1 MIKNIALCV
10 FGNTPI
16 KNDISLSEK
25 DYRIETFAVSDK
37 CQYTSMGLTANQK
50 RQYEIYHKNNF
61 DICIALQ
68 CEDVHLL
75 NNLNFKHEIDNKIY
89 YLNNVFYDNS
99 YKKGISPSGFYANS
113 LVFDR
118 LCEFIFNKIDSSWDM
133 TDATRFFYH
142 IKSIKI
148 PMVHITR

>member
-10 FGNTPI
+10 FGNKTI
-16 KNDISLSEK
+16 NDISLGEK
-25 DYRIETFAVSDK
+25 EYRMESFAIPDK
-37 CQYTSMGLTANQK
+37 CQYTSLWLTANQK
-50 RQYEIYHKNNF
+50 RQYEIYHKKAF
-61 DICIALQ
+61 DICIALKF
-68 CEDVHLL
+68 EDINLL
-75 NNLNFKHEIDNKIY
+75 NILNFKHEIDNKIY
-89 YLNNVFYDNS
+89 YLNEVFYTNT

-118 LCEFIFNKIDSSWDM
+118 SCEFIFNKIDSSWNM

-148 PMVHITR
+148 PLEHRII